1 LNKREKKG
9 WKKIIKKT
17 NLWTVINVA
26 TKTLKKHKPLDI
38 MRAIKFARKSIHQSM
53 VSKKIL
59 KYLV

>member
-1 LNKREKKG
+1 MV
-9 WKKIIKKT
+9 KKIIKKT